1 MHFYDESNFALAIES
16 SFHLPRLAY
25 TVSSLDLTWEI
36 TLGVVVLS
44 LGVREVLF
52 FLMHIL
58 LIKNMKDYQAMLS
71 VDMYTCN

>member
-25 TVSSLDLTWEI
+25 TLSSLDLTWEI
-36 TLGVVVLS
+36 TLGVVLS
-44 LGVREVLF
+44 LGVREVFF
-52 FLMHIL
+52 FLMHVL

-71 VDMYTCN
+71 VDMYSCN